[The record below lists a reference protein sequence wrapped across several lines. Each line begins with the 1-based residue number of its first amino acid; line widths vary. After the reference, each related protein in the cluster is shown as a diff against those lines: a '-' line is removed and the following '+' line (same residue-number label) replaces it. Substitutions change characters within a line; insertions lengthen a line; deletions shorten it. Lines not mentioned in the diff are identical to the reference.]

1 MYSNIQ
7 QRKKQKEVIYIVWL
21 QTYQHLTRCKTGLIM
36 HPIMAQTKK
45 ERVWVSNPLK
55 TCLRHKIP
63 MTLVEFFHRYWL
75 SLSGEWSSVNIKYGL
90 LWSSTPWYGGLWQGD
105 QKPPKPNSS
114 PIFYQ
119 LFSYGSCRTMYLRW
133 VYINKECSFCKSDC
147 MLLTGGNGTIA
158 KLFAQQGKNQS
169 RGSKCTTTQLLG
181 TCWDFL
187 IFGDIF
193 FCCNALSRRKNSML
207 ITNCLCVD

>member
-1 MYSNIQ
+1 MYSKIQ

-105 QKPPKPNSS
+105 QKPPKPNLS

-133 VYINKECSFCKSDC
+133 IYINKKRAAFANLIVCSWQKAVAQWQSFFYNKGKIRAGEVGAPPHNY
-147 MLLTGGNGTIA
+147 LGRVGTSWSLVIVSSA
-158 KLFAQQGKNQS
+158 ATLWAEE
-169 RGSKCTTTQLLG
+169 RTQ
-181 TCWDFL
+181 CW
-187 IFGDIF
+187 
-193 FCCNALSRRKNSML
+193 
-207 ITNCLCVD
+207 

>member
-1 MYSNIQ
+1 
-7 QRKKQKEVIYIVWL
+7 
-21 QTYQHLTRCKTGLIM
+21 M

-119 LFSYGSCRTMYLRW
+119 LFFYGSCRTMYLRW

-147 MLLTGGNGTIA
+147 MLLTGGNGTIG

-169 RGSKCTTTQLLG
+169 RGSECTTTQLLG

-193 FCCNALSRRKNSML
+193 FCCNALSRSKNSMPFVFVW
-207 ITNCLCVD
+207 TSAVSHSYNTAVDF

>member
-1 MYSNIQ
+1 MCSNIQ

-21 QTYQHLTRCKTGLIM
+21 QTYQHLKQCKTGLIM

-119 LFSYGSCRTMYLRW
+119 LFSYGSCRTMTLHW
-133 VYINKECSFCKSDC
+133 IYINKSVAFANLIVCSWQEAMAQLESYLHNKGKSE
-147 MLLTGGNGTIA
+147 
-158 KLFAQQGKNQS
+158 QGK
-169 RGSKCTTTQLLG
+169 
-181 TCWDFL
+181 
-187 IFGDIF
+187 
-193 FCCNALSRRKNSML
+193 
-207 ITNCLCVD
+207 

>member
-1 MYSNIQ
+1 MYSKIQ

-21 QTYQHLTRCKTGLIM
+21 QTYQHLTWCKTGLIM
-36 HPIMAQTKK
+36 HPIMTQTKK
-45 ERVWVSNPLK
+45 QWVWILNPLK

-105 QKPPKPNSS
+105 QKPPKPNLS

-119 LFSYGSCRTMYLRW
+119 LFFYGSCRTMYLRW
-133 VYINKECSFCKSDC
+133 IYIKYIGVLRDTARAPQPPTSPPTGHQMSRQSPAENDQECNFW
-147 MLLTGGNGTIA
+147 A
-158 KLFAQQGKNQS
+158 KLCRFRAKI
-169 RGSKCTTTQLLG
+169 
-181 TCWDFL
+181 L
-187 IFGDIF
+187 IFTGE
-193 FCCNALSRRKNSML
+193 RKVL
-207 ITNCLCVD
+207 LPT